1 MREAP
6 ANYFVNFRFTE
17 CNRVTELEHV
27 QFSYM
32 EISNGKIEYLFK
44 KWLNIKRIVIQKTN
58 RVSKK

>member
-6 ANYFVNFRFTE
+6 ANYFVKFSFTE
-17 CNRVTELEHV
+17 CNRVTEFEHV

-32 EISNGKIEYLFK
+32 KIPNGKIEYLFK
-44 KWLNIKRIVIQKTN
+44 KWLNIKKIIIEKTN